1 MTRASLVDIQVIPMI
16 FSPPGDISEKR
27 PDSQSSG
34 MTVRRINASVRASV
48 GDDDIFTTQHPIR
61 TLRRR
66 SSRLS
71 KWLEELRV
79 DSPTVQQPD
88 ISPDAETS
96 IGTECNPYL
105 AYPHL
110 SLATVRRSMDDATS
124 MHDYVVVDDG
134 DVQEYIPSEEPV
146 DIKVRHI

>member
-1 MTRASLVDIQVIPMI
+1 MI
-16 FSPPGDISEKR
+16 FSPPGDIPEKR
-27 PDSQSSG
+27 PDSQSSS
-34 MTVRRINASVRASV
+34 MTVRRTNASIRANV
-48 GDDDIFTTQHPIR
+48 EDDDIFTTQHHTR

-79 DSPTVQQPD
+79 DSPTIQRPGSLN
-88 ISPDAETS
+88 ISPDAET

-110 SLATVRRSMDDATS
+110 SLATVRKSMDDATS

-134 DVQEYIPSEEPV
+134 DVQEYILPEEPV
-146 DIKVRHI
+146 DTKVRHI

>member
-1 MTRASLVDIQVIPMI
+1 MI
-16 FSPPGDISEKR
+16 LSPLGSPSEKR

-34 MTVRRINASVRASV
+34 MTIRRISASVRANV
-48 GDDDIFTTQHPIR
+48 GDDDIFTTQHHTQ

-79 DSPTVQQPD
+79 DSPTVQPSD
-88 ISPDAETS
+88 DLNISTNVEAV
-96 IGTECNPYL
+96 GTECNPYL

-124 MHDYVVVDDG
+124 MYDYVVVDD
-134 DVQEYIPSEEPV
+134 
-146 DIKVRHI
+146 

>member
-1 MTRASLVDIQVIPMI
+1 
-16 FSPPGDISEKR
+16 
-27 PDSQSSG
+27 
-34 MTVRRINASVRASV
+34 MTVRRISASVRAHA
-48 GDDDIFTTQHPIR
+48 GDDDIFTTQNHTR

-79 DSPTVQQPD
+79 GSSTVQRLD
-88 ISPDAETS
+88 GTDNSTNTENV
-96 IGTECNPYL
+96 GTECNPYL

-134 DVQEYIPSEEPV
+134 DVQEYNPPEEPV
-146 DIKVRHI
+146 DLEVRHL